1 MMASVSDVLR
11 DVIAVEIRHPCYGRL
26 SIGDEAEV

>member
-1 MMASVSDVLR
+1 MTASVSDVLR